1 MTQRRSVA
9 HSSHKT
15 AHHSDLKTEK
25 LGPESAYRSEVDV
38 RRLLRADVN
47 TPNIRPGTIDRSTED
62 VKRLPHTRAAEHG
75 PPLTVGS
82 SAFFVILLGI
92 VVIGGIA
99 AIMWLRDLATTFG
112 VNWH

>member
-15 AHHSDLKTEK
+15 AHHSDLKAEK
-25 LGPESAYRSEVDV
+25 LGPETVYRSEEDV

-47 TPNIRPGTIDRSTED
+47 TPIIRPRTTDGSTED
-62 VKRLPHTRAAEHG
+62 AKRLPHARVAEHG

-82 SAFFVILLGI
+82 SAFFTILLGI
-92 VVIGGIA
+92 VVVGGIA
-99 AIMWLRDLATTFG
+99 AILWLRDLAATFG